1 MIPTIL
7 RSVMSLKDI
16 DILTMKLSQQPG
28 KNPLKLH
35 FMYTSNYFVY
45 DILLIVIKYM
55 VNSHLSVRRIL
66 NKTSTF
72 AHCSENKQVYGSV
85 WTKKSPC
92 GR

>member
-16 DILTMKLSQQPG
+16 DILIMKLSQQPG
-28 KNPLKLH
+28 GNPSKQNKLLLH
-35 FMYTSNYFVY
+35 SMYTDHYFVY
-45 DILLIVIKYM
+45 DILLIKVIKYI

-72 AHCSENKQVYGSV
+72 AHCSENKQV
-85 WTKKSPC
+85 
-92 GR
+92 